1 VRRRK
6 RWHEKNSGTD
16 KCSRRI
22 VKEKERKKKNP
33 KTTKGVFQIA
43 LREGVEKYN
52 NNNSIIGN
60 KW

>member
-6 RWHEKNSGTD
+6 RWHENSGTD
-16 KCSRRI
+16 KNVHAESLKKKR
-22 VKEKERKKKNP
+22 EKKNP